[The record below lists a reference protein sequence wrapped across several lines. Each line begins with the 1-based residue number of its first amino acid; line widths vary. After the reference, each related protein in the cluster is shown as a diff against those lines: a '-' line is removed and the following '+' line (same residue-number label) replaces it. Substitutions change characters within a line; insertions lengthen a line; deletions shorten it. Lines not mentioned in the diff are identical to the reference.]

1 MPSKYIISIHSSKKS
16 VYILCK
22 NGACIDCKSIY
33 EECLA
38 YLENQRHDT
47 KTHQESNTTTSTETD
62 ITLDEI
68 QTYEFYVYLDSILL
82 AGSKEAPNNPLFFG
96 ELDKEGVFIESKPV
110 YHLQASD
117 EIIESASN
125 NRDSTNTD
133 SNNSLSTLDVFL
145 NGSRLTLLNYSLLD
159 SSLNIK
165 LECESS
171 ESKEI
176 AEREKTQ
183 REQKDQDSK
192 TQDSIQSTAMLH
204 PILEDN
210 EIKCPHNG
218 VVKLKAN
225 KGKPFTSKG
234 IPLVLESDLL
244 NAPIIG
250 CTNPILSGGP
260 CTSVSVILPSA
271 RGLKKF
277 NDDYPIMQDLVS
289 SGCLTDKGFPL
300 VCTPKENTFRINS
313 PNPTQANNQTKESLL
328 SHIQL
333 TKPILRLHYKI
344 HSHQKD
350 NLPIY
355 RIKCNETLLESNND
369 SPLDSLSID
378 IAKDT
383 KELSDTGNLSSSL
396 QDILSSLY
404 ASLKETYT
412 KGYKYHYLSLQL
424 DSNAL
429 ILILLIPQTIPKVFK
444 EVYENYE
451 YKDYGIGKYHYL
463 YNYCTHTMLDT
474 KDYTQLGLAHNPSNA
489 TILTLH
495 TPYKAQKLEIALANG
510 LDSLIESK
518 DREQNLDSLLTL
530 TLINGGY
537 KEKYWS
543 FGEEVEEETEEK
555 IDISQGILIASNDDT
570 LAYELA
576 FGERNDTIQ
585 IFNKKGIYLFSIER
599 KGITE
604 TRLTVRQLYNKG
616 IQWFESSAE
625 NYHKLLDV
633 NPDLQDKTKCKGL
646 GVLYFTWR
654 DIVEFA
660 EVDRFSS
667 SFQSGGSG
675 DWKQSPKGARGFI
688 LVSMEGIPY
697 WADAV
702 GQIPYA
708 IGVYRNLLSYAG
720 PKDAKRGVIDNKYYF
735 YDGDPIKGKMRQIGI
750 LSIPK
755 DELAD
760 NYDNKM
766 VDRGLNF
773 AIRKYKIKEKRV
785 YPTHNEW
792 IFIDLKPNPSLLA
805 LDSDGREVYA

>member
-1 MPSKYIISIHSSKKS
+1 MRNQFKTQRFRIFENNGDIILSIEKDNF
-16 VYILCK
+16 ILDIQELLPILNSYTK
-22 NGACIDCKSIY
+22 QDKQSI
-33 EECLA
+33 
-38 YLENQRHDT
+38 
-47 KTHQESNTTTSTETD
+47 QEYNVF
-62 ITLDEI
+62 IVFYGCTL
-68 QTYEFYVYLDSILL
+68 T
-82 AGSKEAPNNPLFFG
+82 GSKESSNNPLFFG
-96 ELDKEGVFIESKPV
+96 ELDKEGVFIESKPI
-110 YHLQASD
+110 YQLIG
-117 EIIESASN
+117 E
-125 NRDSTNTD
+125 TD
-133 SNNSLSTLDVFL
+133 YNTLDSKESFTQTLQIFL
-145 NGSRLTLLNYSLLD
+145 NGNTLTLLNYSLLD
-159 SSLNIK
+159 SSLNIT
-165 LECESS
+165 LECNSS

-176 AEREKTQ
+176 VEREKEQ
-183 REQKDQDSK
+183 REQKQQDSQTK
-192 TQDSIQSTAMLH
+192 DSTSQSTSMLH
-204 PILEDN
+204 PILEDD

-218 VVKLKAN
+218 VVKLKSN
-225 KGKPFTSKG
+225 KGKSFTSKG

-250 CTNPILSGGP
+250 CTNNIAGVPTP
-260 CTSVSVILPSA
+260 CTSVAVILPSA

-300 VCTPKENTFRINS
+300 TCTPKENTFRINS
-313 PNPTQANNQTKESLL
+313 PNPANANTQDKEALAS
-328 SHIQL
+328 SISFS
-333 TKPILRLHYKI
+333 KPILRLHYKI

-355 RIKCNETLLESNND
+355 RIKIQDSIIESHTN

-383 KELSDTGNLSSSL
+383 KELSDTSNLSSSL
-396 QDILSSLY
+396 QDILSSIY

-429 ILILLIPQTIPKVFK
+429 ILILLIPQSIPKVFK

-451 YKDYGIGKYHYL
+451 YKDYGIGNYHYL
-463 YNYCTHTMLDT
+463 YNYCTHTMLDIQ
-474 KDYTQLGLAHNPSNA
+474 DYTQIGLAHNPSNA

-530 TLINGGY
+530 KIINGGY

-543 FGEEVEEETEEK
+543 YGEEVEEETEEK